1 MGLTL
6 SAWALFALT
15 SMLIE
20 LTPGPN
26 MAYLAIVGVSQGRKA
41 GYAAVAGVALGLA
54 IIGIAAALGL
64 AAAINASPML
74 YQVLRWGGV
83 IYLLWLAF
91 DGWREASEEIEHA
104 PLGSSNALYF
114 RRGLITNL
122 LNPKAAVFYI
132 AVLPGFVEPTGVVM
146 TQTLLLSATYVA
158 AATGIHF
165 AIVTGAAALRP
176 LLEDPR
182 RSMIVRR
189 GLSVALGLGRGMVRV
204 ENQRLITQGL
214 PFINGHK
221 FCASGIAQ
229 VLWFGRGHLFGR
241 GGCGWLRG

>member
-83 IYLLWLAF
+83 IYLFWLAF
-91 DGWREASEEIEHA
+91 DGWREAREEIEHA

-132 AVLPGFVEPTGVVM
+132 AVLPGFVEPTGGVM

-158 AATGIHF
+158 VATGIHL

-189 GLSVALGLGRGMVRV
+189 GLSVALGLVAV
-204 ENQRLITQGL
+204 
-214 PFINGHK
+214 
-221 FCASGIAQ
+221 
-229 VLWFGRGHLFGR
+229 WFA
-241 GGCGWLRG
+241 WKTSV